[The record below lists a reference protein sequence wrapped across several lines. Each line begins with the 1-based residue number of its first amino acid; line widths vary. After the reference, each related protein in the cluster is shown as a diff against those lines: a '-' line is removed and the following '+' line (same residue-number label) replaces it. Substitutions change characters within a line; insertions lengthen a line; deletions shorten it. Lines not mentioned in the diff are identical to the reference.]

1 MKLADMLPSL
11 GSVGVNSGF
20 MTVSQCAGSTPAP
33 TAKNIFLPK
42 IYFVY
47 LLYKKLI
54 KQKQT
59 NMKKVIAILAIAT
72 TLVACGGGVSNNP
85 TATDSTTI
93 TTDSTAVDSTSVK
106 TDSTVNT
113 K

>member
-1 MKLADMLPSL
+1 VSFIESL
-11 GSVGVNSGF
+11 CV
-20 MTVSQCAGSTPAP
+20 GSTPAP

-54 KQKQT
+54 KQKK
-59 NMKKVIAILAIAT
+59 NKMKKVIAILAIAT
-72 TLVACGGGVSNNP
+72 TLVACGGGVSTNP
-85 TATDSTTI
+85 TTDSTTV